1 MRKLAKFSVAFFAAA
16 ILSNT
21 AVSAEAALPKSEEY
35 EYSWR
40 LRGALSWIASLKFP
54 TSGVGELKTT
64 QLADSGAVQTQLLI
78 TTPAGR
84 DGFYVYRSDFD
95 PSSITTLVSY
105 NGYEWG
111 EKKKN
116 ERTLFDYVKKLLR
129 IRKQD
134 ANKVENEVMPL
145 PGNSS
150 SMRDVLTGIYFLR
163 QNADSLKA
171 PLRTD
176 IFSDGKIYP
185 VVFSPGESATLDV
198 NGQKVASRVFVITA
212 APGQKKKFPGS
223 VKVWLSSDSRR
234 VPLRI
239 EVQRSLAALQL
250 DITAIR

>member
-1 MRKLAKFSVAFFAAA
+1 MRKLVKFSVAFLAAA
-16 ILSNT
+16 ILSST
-21 AVSAEAALPKSEEY
+21 AASAEAALPKSEEF

-54 TSGVGELKTT
+54 TSGVGELKTSP
-64 QLADSGAVQTQLLI
+64 LPDSGAIQTQLLI

-84 DGFYVYRSDFD
+84 DGFYLYRSDID
-95 PSSITTLVSY
+95 PSTTTTLVSY

-111 EKKKN
+111 EKKKS

-134 ANKVENEVMPL
+134 ANQVENEVVPL
-145 PGNSS
+145 PGNSG

-163 QNADSLKA
+163 QNADTLKA
-171 PLRTD
+171 PLKTD
-176 IFSDGKIYP
+176 IFSDGKIYS
-185 VVFSPGESATLDV
+185 VVFSPGQSMTLDV
-198 NGQKVASRVFVITA
+198 NGQKMASRVFVITA
-212 APGQKKKFPGS
+212 APGQRNKFPGS
-223 VKVWLSSDSRR
+223 VKVWLSTDSRR